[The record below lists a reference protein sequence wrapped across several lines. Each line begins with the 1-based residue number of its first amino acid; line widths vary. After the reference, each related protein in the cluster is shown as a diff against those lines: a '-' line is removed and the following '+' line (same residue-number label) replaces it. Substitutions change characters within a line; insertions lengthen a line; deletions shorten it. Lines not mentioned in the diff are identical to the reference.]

1 MAKKILSVVV
11 IVVGAVITQSTALH
25 AAAAAS
31 APAIGR
37 SIGPS
42 IGPSGARPGH
52 PNNRRSNSA
61 RNQDNRATIVESNLR
76 SINRSLDANRPGSP
90 AIPAPSH
97 AERAPIPPTDSQ
109 ASDRALRS
117 SLHKL
122 KRETAIE
129 QSGDKRRA
137 QIEAAQP

>member
-37 SIGPS
+37 S